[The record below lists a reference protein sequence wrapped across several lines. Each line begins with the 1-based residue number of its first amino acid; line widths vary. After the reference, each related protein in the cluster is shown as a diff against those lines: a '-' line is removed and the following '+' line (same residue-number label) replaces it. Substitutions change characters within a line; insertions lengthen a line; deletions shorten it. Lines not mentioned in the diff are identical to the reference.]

1 MSTNPVG
8 RLTCPI
14 VTPFDDEGAVDEDAL
29 RDLIDHVETG
39 VDTVFPCGTTGE
51 FASLSRAE
59 QRRVIEVTA
68 ERASVPV
75 VAGAAAT
82 SVAGTVEAIEDAAD
96 AGADAAVVVPPYFHT
111 ANAPAGNQAFF
122 ERVADRSPLPL
133 LLYNIPQ
140 CTGDRIAPGTV
151 AAVADHDRIVGLK
164 DSSGDLSYLLS
175 LQSRVPES
183 FSLLQGYDALLV
195 PALRM
200 GIDGG
205 VNALSNALPE
215 LFRETVDR
223 ARAER
228 GGALQREAITP
239 VFEACTEYGFAPAAK
254 AALVSRDVIPSD
266 AVRPPLVPIEDPDP
280 VGSTVE
286 RALAVGATEG

>member
-1 MSTNPVG
+1 MTDPIG

-14 VTPFDDEGAVDEDAL
+14 VTPFDDDGAIDDDAL

-39 VDTVFPCGTTGE
+39 VDSVFPCGTTGE

-59 QRRVIEVTA
+59 NRRVIEATA
-68 ERASVPV
+68 EHASVPV

-82 SVAGTVEAIEDAAD
+82 SVAGTVEAIGDAAD

-111 ANAPAGNQAFF
+111 ANAPAGNQRFF
-122 ERVADRSPLPL
+122 ERVADRSALPL

-140 CTGDRIAPGTV
+140 CTGAPIAPETV
-151 AAVADHDRIVGLK
+151 RAVADHDRIVGLK
-164 DSSGDLSYLLS
+164 DSGGDLSYLLA
-175 LQSRVPES
+175 LQGTVPEE
-183 FSLLQGYDALLV
+183 FSLFQGYDALLV

-215 LFRETVDR
+215 VFGEAVERADEDR
-223 ARAER
+223 GA
-228 GGALQREAITP
+228 ALQREAITP
-239 VFEACTEYGFAPAAK
+239 VFEACLEYGFASTAK
-254 AALVSRDVIPSD
+254 AALVSRGIVESD
-266 AVRPPLVPIEDPDP
+266 AVRPPLVPIEDPTS
-280 VGSTVE
+280 VGEAVE
-286 RALAVGATEG
+286 RALDVGAET